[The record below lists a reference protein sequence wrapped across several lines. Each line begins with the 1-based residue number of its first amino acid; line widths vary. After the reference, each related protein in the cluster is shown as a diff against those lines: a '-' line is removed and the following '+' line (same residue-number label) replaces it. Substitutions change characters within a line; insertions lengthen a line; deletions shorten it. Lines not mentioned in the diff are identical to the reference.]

1 MLLCVAAVASIQR
14 GSGRAV
20 LLPDEVDGLEL
31 NAFLTPQDVEEFK
44 KVSTGVEPGF
54 GMRVGSAV
62 PSAVAYCVFHVARK
76 RCRHTSDAPAPCDLP
91 PFVRTLC
98 YGGMAFRSEDL

>member
-14 GSGRAV
+14 GSSRAV

-31 NAFLTPQDVEEFK
+31 NAYLTPQDVEEFK
-44 KVSTGVEPGF
+44 EVSTGTGVEPGF
-54 GMRVGSAV
+54 GMIVGSGV

-76 RCRHTSDAPAPCDLP
+76 RCRHVTC
-91 PFVRTLC
+91 FVPLLHR
-98 YGGMAFRSEDL
+98 M